1 MLKAI
6 KNLYCARQVFASW
19 KNSTVSS
26 ISTHSTADNNDG
38 CAIHPSRNRSQTVI
52 LLQYVTK
59 ATTDELYKTLYDQ
72 NLGAEVIEE
81 KRRVRAARDLTAT
94 AEEAHPLVVEMPEPM
109 PELGDEESWVIQ
121 SDGGF
126 QWQRWMQRHAACEAS
141 NRWER
146 SNFEIRGW
154 RQLFRKALVKE
165 NAETTAAGEIDDRDG
180 DRKHVNDGGAA
191 EAAVQAKEAGRVG
204 RGMWKRRRQT
214 ATAGARRAVYA
225 KIGGE
230 AVGPTAQSEEAGGD
244 RKSCGGY
251 EGKVLKG
258 MEGGKRPG
266 TGGGGA
272 KLAGRCEE
280 TRWRPKTQF
289 EGRKGSGRGKG
300 EQGLARGRCKIS
312 RPFGPAVVKR

>member
-38 CAIHPSRNRSQTVI
+38 CAIHPSRNKSQTVI

-109 PELGDEESWVIQ
+109 PELGDEESGR
-121 SDGGF
+121 GGC
-126 QWQRWMQRHAACEAS
+126 RDVRPRDVGADVSADAACEAS

-204 RGMWKRRRQT
+204 RGREEGGIRKNRWRSGGTDGAKRGSGRRPQKLRRGWK
-214 ATAGARRAVYA
+214 GARDPEPAAAERNWR
-225 KIGGE
+225 
-230 AVGPTAQSEEAGGD
+230 GD
-244 RKSCGGY
+244 
-251 EGKVLKG
+251 
-258 MEGGKRPG
+258 
-266 TGGGGA
+266 
-272 KLAGRCEE
+272 
-280 TRWRPKTQF
+280 F